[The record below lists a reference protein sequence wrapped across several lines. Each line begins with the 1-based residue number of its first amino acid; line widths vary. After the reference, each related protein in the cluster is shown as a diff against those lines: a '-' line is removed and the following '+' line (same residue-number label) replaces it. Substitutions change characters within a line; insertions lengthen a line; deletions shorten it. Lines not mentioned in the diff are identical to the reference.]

1 MTNKI
6 TYYGSDREIVKAIAK
21 LKHTQKKLEIMKE
34 ADARLTIQALIDKYH
49 LTATIMINGN
59 AVWSKDRILQN
70 LERIIKHGTLY
81 NENDKP
87 PVLSQYFYQFLY
99 LQCGS
104 IAHTDVFGWVSR
116 YPTLE
121 ALKKFFK
128 QNEFGKPV
136 RDWIPPELSDA
147 RAIVQAIEQQLFPFE
162 TYMREREKT
171 RQ

>member
-1 MTNKI
+1 MNKI

-21 LKHTQKKLEIMKE
+21 LKHLQKKLEIMKE

-59 AVWSKDRILQN
+59 TVWSKERILQN

-81 NENDKP
+81 SENDKP
-87 PVLSQYFYQFLY
+87 PILSQYFYQFLH

-116 YPTLE
+116 YPTFE
-121 ALKKFFK
+121 ALKKFF
-128 QNEFGKPV
+128 QCNEFGKPV
-136 RDWIPPELSDA
+136 REWIPKEHADA
-147 RAIVQAIEQQLFPFE
+147 KAIVEAIEAKLFPFQ
-162 TYMREREKT
+162 TYMKT
-171 RQ
+171 REQQR